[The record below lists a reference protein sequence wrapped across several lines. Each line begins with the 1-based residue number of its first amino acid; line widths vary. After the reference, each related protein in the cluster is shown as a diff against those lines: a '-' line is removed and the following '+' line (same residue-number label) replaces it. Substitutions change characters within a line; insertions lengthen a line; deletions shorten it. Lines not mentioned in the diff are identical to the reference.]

1 MFYLCSTGGMSF
13 LPGTPLNMEAY
24 KISSLIQ
31 VSFGPLISVYMTRE
45 FESFNVLSSYQ
56 ISGFKV
62 NTECYLA
69 PG

>member
-24 KISSLIQ
+24 KISSLIR

-45 FESFNVLSSYQ
+45 FES
-56 ISGFKV
+56 V
-62 NTECYLA
+62 NALTQHQD
-69 PG
+69 